1 MSFISLCSLL
11 SCADP
16 SDRILVVLSSLP
28 CEHYLNKCNI
38 CWSPPRLGHVMTMH
52 CGHVGGDQVT
62 RCAPGATCDAGQS
75 VVTEATPAPDTG
87 LVSHLSC
94 PGVSEHNI
102 SVPRHPSLSPQTA
115 HMTARLQHAPCVSSQ
130 HLVTISQSEQR
141 VGTDSQS
148 KTRKSPTLQQLKG
161 AALSSTRSNEAIKHW
176 HILGRVVVAWISLIV
191 FSFTC
196 VILIIILGKSLIMLL

>member
-28 CEHYLNKCNI
+28 CEHYLNKSNI
-38 CWSPPRLGHVMTMH
+38 CWSPPHLGHAMTMH
-52 CGHVGGDQVT
+52 CVGGVQVT

-75 VVTEATPAPDTG
+75 LVTEATPAPDTG

-102 SVPRHPSLSPQTA
+102 SVPRQPSLSLQTA
-115 HMTARLQHAPCVSSQ
+115 HITARLQHAPCVSSSQ
-130 HLVTISQSEQR
+130 HQPIRAKCWGCQPIVNKETSYF
-141 VGTDSQS
+141 
-148 KTRKSPTLQQLKG
+148 
-161 AALSSTRSNEAIKHW
+161 AAAQGCSTKLDKKQWSNKA
-176 HILGRVVVAWISLIV
+176 LAYPGPGCCGLD
-191 FSFTC
+191 
-196 VILIIILGKSLIMLL
+196 

>member
-1 MSFISLCSLL
+1 M
-11 SCADP
+11 
-16 SDRILVVLSSLP
+16 
-28 CEHYLNKCNI
+28 
-38 CWSPPRLGHVMTMH
+38 
-52 CGHVGGDQVT
+52 T

-75 VVTEATPAPDTG
+75 LVTEASPAPDTG

-102 SVPRHPSLSPQTA
+102 SVPRQPSLSLQTA
-115 HMTARLQHAPCVSSQ
+115 HITARLQHAPFVSSQ
-130 HLVTISQSEQR
+130 HLHRVTISQSEHR
-141 VGTDSQS
+141 VGTVSQS
-148 KTRKSPTLQQLKG
+148 KTRKPPTLQQLKG

-176 HILGRVVVAWISLIV
+176 HILGWVVVAWISLIV

>member
-52 CGHVGGDQVT
+52 CGHVGGDQVCS
-62 RCAPGATCDAGQS
+62 RGNMWCWSVSGHRSHPGSRYGPCLSSLMSRGIRAQYQCPPSPLTVATDSAYDCKAATC
-75 VVTEATPAPDTG
+75 T
-87 LVSHLSC
+87 L
-94 PGVSEHNI
+94 
-102 SVPRHPSLSPQTA
+102 
-115 HMTARLQHAPCVSSQ
+115 CVLTTSGYRQPIRAKSWVWQ
-130 HLVTISQSEQR
+130 PIE
-141 VGTDSQS
+141 
-148 KTRKSPTLQQLKG
+148 TRKPPTLQQLKG
-161 AALSSTRSNEAIKHW
+161 AAQSSTRSNEAIKHW